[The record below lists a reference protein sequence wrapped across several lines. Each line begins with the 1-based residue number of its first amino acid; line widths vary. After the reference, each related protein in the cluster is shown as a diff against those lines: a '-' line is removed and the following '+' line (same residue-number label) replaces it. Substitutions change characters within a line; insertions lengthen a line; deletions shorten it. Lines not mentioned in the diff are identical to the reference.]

1 MSTAKEDALQE
12 IAALARHNGIT
23 LAEIARVLTN
33 VQEQTQTTSRGIL
46 SKLFAYLGAIFVF
59 SGIAAFI
66 SMFWDDMGSAPR
78 IIITLGTGFVAFLMG
93 LSALTNEKYA
103 RAATPLFLISSFM
116 QPGGLFVMLDEYSSG
131 GDPRLGVMFV
141 AAFMIVQQGATFWAK
156 QRTVLAF
163 TTIAFFC
170 VFFGALFDLMDMP
183 GKTVSFVMG
192 ASLLCVSWALSQ
204 SRHTAISPFWYF
216 IGSVS
221 LLFSF
226 FAIVENTLF
235 EIAFPGLTAS
245 LVFVSTWARSRTLL
259 LVSTL
264 AMIGYIGYFTAEH
277 FANTLSWPV
286 ILIVMGLV
294 LIGFGSAAVKLNNK
308 YIKRRG

>member
-33 VQEQTQTTSRGIL
+33 AQEQAQTASRGIL
-46 SKLFAYLGAIFVF
+46 SKLFGYIGAIFVF
-59 SGIAAFI
+59 SGICAFI

-78 IIITLGTGFVAFLMG
+78 VIITLGTGFIAFLMG

-103 RAATPLFLISSFM
+103 RAATPLFLIAAFL
-116 QPGGLFVMLDEYSSG
+116 QPGGIFVMLDEYSSG
-131 GDPRLGVMFV
+131 GDPRLGVMFM
-141 AAFMIVQQGATFWAK
+141 AAFMVVQQGAAFIAR

-163 TTIAFFC
+163 STIAFSC
-170 VFFGALFDLMDMP
+170 AFFGALFDLMDIS
-183 GKTVSFVMG
+183 GNTVGVIMG

-216 IGSVS
+216 VGSVS

-226 FAIVENTLF
+226 FDIVENTPF
-235 EIAFPGLTAS
+235 EMGFLGLSAF

-259 LVSTL
+259 LISTL

-286 ILIVMGLV
+286 VLIVMGLV

-308 YIKRRG
+308 YIKRQG